1 MDNVGG
7 DTIVELTEE
16 DTQESALNRIK
27 GYRNDLNK
35 AIACSIRE
43 FEQDTGM
50 AVHDLAIERPSI
62 GNSNIIVK
70 SVVFLPP

>member
-1 MDNVGG
+1 VDNVGG
-7 DTIVELTEE
+7 DTTELDES
-16 DTQESALNRIK
+16 ESALNRIK
-27 GYRNDLNK
+27 GYRNDLNI
-35 AIACSIRE
+35 AISSAIRE

-50 AVHDLAIERPSI
+50 AVYELKIERPSL